1 MIMEI
6 VLTNSKYYDY
16 KYNEFNEKWLKKKKN
31 YENKN
36 KEFNE
41 K

>member
-16 KYNEFNEKWLKKKKN
+16 KYNEFNEKWLKKKK
-31 YENKN
+31 K
-36 KEFNE
+36 K
-41 K
+41 KWI

>member
-16 KYNEFNEKWLKKKKN
+16 KYNEFNEKWLKKKKR
-31 YENKN
+31 
-36 KEFNE
+36 EFI
-41 K
+41 KRI